1 MWYFRVL
8 WRWDHRTDSLSFWP
22 GSVVKAIMMHT
33 ACKWPD
39 LHSCLNPT
47 LNFRGTL
54 IYFINLKKFP
64 NCNFKMEKVPMIV
77 YKTKSK
83 TYSLK
88 PSITHVYNEKT
99 TGGCKSATVSE
110 RAATQVIKPQKQAT
124 HTKM

>member
-1 MWYFRVL
+1 
-8 WRWDHRTDSLSFWP
+8 
-22 GSVVKAIMMHT
+22 
-33 ACKWPD
+33 
-39 LHSCLNPT
+39 
-47 LNFRGTL
+47 
-54 IYFINLKKFP
+54 
-64 NCNFKMEKVPMIV
+64 MIV